1 MKALLHKK
9 KYHFLTFSVRKWYFF
24 KFFRLFFDNLMTNE
38 FSLVVDFGLFPL
50 DWSIPIART
59 VMIFN
64 VPVMLFRVKTSYNV
78 SSRKDQCGFFFILS

>member
-1 MKALLHKK
+1 
-9 KYHFLTFSVRKWYFF
+9 
-24 KFFRLFFDNLMTNE
+24 MTNE

-78 SSRKDQCGFFFILS
+78 SSRKDQCGSFLFCLNNTKTTDKYILEIDVIIVFPITIIEILSHPEI